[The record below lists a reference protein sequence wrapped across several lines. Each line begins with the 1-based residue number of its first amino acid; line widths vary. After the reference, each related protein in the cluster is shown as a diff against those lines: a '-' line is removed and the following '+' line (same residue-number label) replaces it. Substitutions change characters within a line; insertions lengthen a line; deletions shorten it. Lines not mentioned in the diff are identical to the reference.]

1 MADETT
7 PQVPTIYQ
15 APGPVDPFLE
25 PLVWS
30 VAGDWPR
37 ELERMRR
44 GEVPATTPLARAGLE
59 LSALHTEAT
68 RLAAQAPYDRLQ
80 PGPLVERFAQ
90 VWNTV
95 LDSLGDQLK
104 WLTGLRPDQ
113 TDFDTLNHADLVVQL
128 GQVMR
133 AVHFLALGRKLSDL
147 DYLRGYT
154 AQMRADWLPIAK
166 HEPGHLLQSNLIAER
181 YNWLLRRARFIVVK
195 KSQHVDKLDE
205 INLAEMPRSAA
216 VLDFA
221 LTHLLRG
228 VAFA

>member
-1 MADETT
+1 MAEETT
-7 PQVPTIYQ
+7 PQAATVYQ

-44 GEVPATTPLARAGLE
+44 GEVPATTSLARAGLE
-59 LSALHTEAT
+59 LSALHAEAT

-80 PGPLVERFAQ
+80 PGGLVERFAQ
-90 VWNTV
+90 VWNAV

-104 WLTGLRPDQ
+104 WLTGIRPDQ
-113 TDFDTLNHADLVVQL
+113 TDFDTLTHADVVVQL

-147 DYLRGYT
+147 DYLRGYV
-154 AQMRADWLPIAK
+154 AQMRADWQPVAR
-166 HEPGHLLQSNLIAER
+166 HEPGRMLQSHLIVER

-205 INLAEMPRSAA
+205 IQLAEMQRSAA
-216 VLDFA
+216 VLDYS
-221 LTHLLRG
+221 LTHLVRG